1 MAQADDMFLEVATG
15 QTVFREGDPGSEMY
29 IIESGC
35 IDIMRID
42 RGKTPLATLE
52 AGDFFGEMAVLE
64 DQPRFATAIA
74 TQPTRLLKID
84 RAAFS
89 GVLSGNVEIAV
100 RIMRKLTAR
109 LRRAEQRAS
118 DAQAALDG
126 FRGKLADRAAAAVE
140 VPQIE
145 TRPPI
150 EAKMSKVARQ
160 PNAPQAIPQIAER
173 LMTPVPPAR
182 MPPPPSVQSGSQN
195 LQLLHVQSGQR
206 FALDVR
212 PEFLVGRP
220 DPVTGTT
227 PEINLGPLD
236 VQRSL
241 SRRHAKVLRD
251 GDRFSVRE
259 EVGTLNGTWVNETR
273 AKPGEVIGFKPG
285 DRLRF
290 GTVELEVH
298 TA

>member
-1 MAQADDMFLEVATG
+1 MTQAGDMFLEVAAG

-29 IIESGC
+29 IIESGS
-35 IDIMRID
+35 IDILRID

-84 RAAFS
+84 RAAFT
-89 GVLSGNVEIAV
+89 GVLSSNVEIAV

-118 DAQAALDG
+118 DAHAAIDG
-126 FRGKLADRAAAAVE
+126 IRGKLAERQAAPAPA
-140 VPQIE
+140 IE
-145 TRPPI
+145 T
-150 EAKMSKVARQ
+150 KMSKVAQQ
-160 PNAPQAIPQIAER
+160 PGAPAINSQVAER

-182 MPPPPSVQSGSQN
+182 PAPVPSVPTSS
-195 LQLLHVQSGQR
+195 LILELLHLQSKTR
-206 FALDVR
+206 FRLDAR

-259 EVGTLNGTWVNETR
+259 EVGTLNGTWVNAART
-273 AKPGEVIGFKPG
+273 KPGETIEFKAG
-285 DRLRF
+285 DTLRF

-298 TA
+298 NA

>member
-1 MAQADDMFLEVATG
+1 MAQANEMFLEVATG

-29 IIESGC
+29 IIESGR

-109 LRRAEQRAS
+109 LRRAEQRAT
-118 DAQAALDG
+118 DAQTALDG
-126 FRGKLADRAAAAVE
+126 FRGKLADRAGVSADA
-140 VPQIE
+140 PHIE
-145 TRPPI
+145 T
-150 EAKMSKVARQ
+150 KMSKVAQQ
-160 PNAPQAIPQIAER
+160 PNAPHANPQVAER

-182 MPPPPSVQSGSQN
+182 MPPPPNIQPGSQS
-195 LQLLHVQSGQR
+195 LVLLHVQSGQR
-206 FALDVR
+206 FILDAR

-227 PEINLGPLD
+227 PEVNLGPLD

-273 AKPGEVIGFKPG
+273 AKPGEVITFNAG

-290 GTVELEVH
+290 GTVELEVQS
-298 TA
+298 A

>member
-15 QTVFREGDPGSEMY
+15 QTVFREGDPGSDMY
-29 IIESGC
+29 IIESGS

-52 AGDFFGEMAVLE
+52 SGDFFGEMAVLE

-84 RAAFS
+84 RAGFT
-89 GVLSGNVEIAV
+89 GVLSGNVEIAI

-118 DAQAALDG
+118 DAQNALDV
-126 FRGKLADRAAAAVE
+126 FRGKLADRAA
-140 VPQIE
+140 VPADV
-145 TRPPI
+145 PPI
-150 EAKMSKVARQ
+150 ETKMSKVAQR
-160 PNAPQAIPQIAER
+160 PNAPQPIPQIAER

-182 MPPPPSVQSGSQN
+182 MPPPPSVPSGAQN
-195 LQLLHVQSGQR
+195 LVLLHVQSGQR
-206 FALDVR
+206 FNLDAR

-227 PEINLGPLD
+227 PEVNLGPLD

-259 EVGTLNGTWVNETR
+259 EVGTLNGTWVNATR
-273 AKPGEVIGFKPG
+273 AKPGEVIVFKAG
-285 DRLRF
+285 DTLRF

>member
-1 MAQADDMFLEVATG
+1 MTIGAGKTQSGDMFLDVTAGE
-15 QTVFREGDPGSEMY
+15 TVFREGDPGCEMY
-29 IIESGC
+29 IIESGS
-35 IDIMRID
+35 IDILRID

-89 GVLSGNVEIAV
+89 AVLSSNVEIAV

-109 LRRAEQRAS
+109 LRRAEQRAG
-118 DAQAALDG
+118 DAQVALDG
-126 FRGKLADRAAAAVE
+126 FRGKLADRAAA
-140 VPQIE
+140 
-145 TRPPI
+145 PI
-150 EAKMSKVARQ
+150 DAPAIATKMSKVAQ
-160 PNAPQAIPQIAER
+160 QASAPKPIAQVAEP

-182 MPPPPSVQSGSQN
+182 VAATPVVQAGGQT
-195 LQLLHVQSGQR
+195 LTLLHAQSQQR
-206 FALDVR
+206 FVLEAR
-212 PEFLVGRP
+212 HEFLVGRP

-241 SRRHAKVLRD
+241 SRRHAKLLRD
-251 GDRFSVRE
+251 GDRYSVRE
-259 EVGTLNGTWVNETR
+259 EVGTLNGTWVNAER
-273 AKPGEVIGFKPG
+273 AKPGEVVGFKAG
-285 DRLRF
+285 DTLRF
-290 GTVELEVH
+290 GTVELEVQ

>member
-1 MAQADDMFLEVATG
+1 MTQAGDMFLDVATG
-15 QTVFREGDPGSEMY
+15 QTVFREGDPGSDMF

-35 IDIMRID
+35 IDILRID

-74 TQPTRLLKID
+74 TQPTRLLRID
-84 RAAFS
+84 RAAFTS
-89 GVLSGNVEIAV
+89 VLSSNVEIAV

-118 DAQAALDG
+118 DAQQAMDN
-126 FRGKLADRAAAAVE
+126 FRGKLAERAQAPPAPVE
-140 VPQIE
+140 
-145 TRPPI
+145 T
-150 EAKMSKVARQ
+150 KMSKVAQ
-160 PNAPQAIPQIAER
+160 QANAPQPMAQAAER

-182 MPPPPSVQSGSQN
+182 PTTIPVVPMASQVVE
-195 LQLLHVQSGQR
+195 LLHVQSGQR
-206 FALDVR
+206 FKLDGR
-212 PEFLVGRP
+212 SEFLVGRP

-241 SRRHAKVLRD
+241 SRRHAKVLRE
-251 GDRFSVRE
+251 GDRYSMRE
-259 EVGTLNGTWVNETR
+259 EVGTLNGSWVNAAR
-273 AKPGEVIGFKPG
+273 AKPGETIGFKPG
-285 DRLRF
+285 DTLRF

-298 TA
+298 AV

>member
-1 MAQADDMFLEVATG
+1 MAQAGDMFLEVTTG
-15 QTVFREGDPGSEMY
+15 QTVFREGDPGTEMY

-35 IDIMRID
+35 IDILRID

-74 TQPTRLLKID
+74 TKPTRLLKID

-109 LRRAEQRAS
+109 LRRAEQRAT
-118 DAQAALDG
+118 DAQTALDG
-126 FRGKLADRAAAAVE
+126 FRGKLADRAAAVVE
-140 VPQIE
+140 PPHIE
-145 TRPPI
+145 T
-150 EAKMSKVARQ
+150 KMSKVAQ
-160 PNAPQAIPQIAER
+160 PANAPQPIGQFAER
-173 LMTPVPPAR
+173 LMTPVPPAKF
-182 MPPPPSVQSGSQN
+182 PPPPSVPAGSQF
-195 LQLLHVQSGQR
+195 LVLLHAQSGQR
-206 FALDVR
+206 FILDAR

-251 GDRFSVRE
+251 GSSFIVRE
-259 EVGTLNGTWVNETR
+259 EVGTLNGTWVNALR
-273 AKPGEVIGFKPG
+273 AKPGEVIGFKVG
-285 DRLRF
+285 DTLKF
-290 GTVELEVH
+290 GTVELEVQS
-298 TA
+298 A